1 MLAWIGNGSIR
12 MKVTRSLFVVCL
24 TTILLGIFAIQRI
37 ATVNDHLVTIA
48 QEALPGIKALA
59 RVSVLAERFR
69 AAVALRVMSFDDQSR
84 NDMDKLVGASSNDVR
99 KALDAYAPLID
110 TDPKRQMA
118 TEVEAQWTVL
128 VKNSDVILAMVRADN
143 ADGARGLLF
152 TTFRKQIVAF
162 RNALAADID
171 FNDQSADA
179 EAVAGAATYAAAR
192 IGVAGMLAVAVAM
205 CTMAGLSL
213 VRGVVGPITTITD
226 VMRRLANNETSV
238 TIFGMTRKDE
248 IGAMAAALQVFKD
261 NKIRSDELSS
271 LQAAEHSVK
280 MARAVRLTD
289 LVQGFESGIADT
301 IGVVSTAAAELQGT
315 ALSMSSSATQTGQQ
329 ASMVTLAAEKA
340 SSGVRT
346 VAAAAEEL
354 TASIREI
361 THQVAHSARIADRAM
376 TDAAR
381 TDTIVHALADGAQ
394 RIGLVVE
401 MIAKIAGQTNLLAL
415 NATIEAARAGDAGKG
430 FAVVAAE
437 VKGLANQT
445 AKATDEIGAQIAE
458 LRGFTKAAVDAIR
471 DISATIQEVGSVS
484 VAIAAA
490 IEEQSSATMEIARTT
505 QQTAVV
511 TQEVTVTITGVT
523 RAANDTGA
531 AAGQVLG
538 AADGLARQAARLRG
552 EVDVF
557 VAGVRSA

>member
-1 MLAWIGNGSIR
+1 MLAWIGSGSIR
-12 MKVTRSLFVVCL
+12 VKVTRSFFVVCL

-84 NDMDKLVGASSNDVR
+84 NDMDKLVAASSTDVR

-110 TDPKRQMA
+110 TGGNRQMA
-118 TEVEAQWTVL
+118 AEVEAQWTVL
-128 VKNSDVILAMVRADN
+128 VKNSDVILAMVRAGDT
-143 ADGARGLLF
+143 DGARGLLF

-171 FNDQSADA
+171 FNDRSADA
-179 EAVAGAATYAAAR
+179 EAAAGAATYAAAR
-192 IGVAGMLAVAVAM
+192 VGVAGMLAAAVVM

-213 VRGVVGPITTITD
+213 VRGVVGPITIITD
-226 VMRRLANNETSV
+226 VMRRLANNETSI

-248 IGAMAAALQVFKD
+248 IGAMAAALQIFKD
-261 NKIRSDELSS
+261 NKIRTDELSS
-271 LQAAEHSVK
+271 IQAAEQSVK
-280 MARAVRLTD
+280 MARAVRLTE

-301 IGVVSTAAAELQGT
+301 LVVVSTAAAELQGT

-329 ASMVTLAAEKA
+329 ASMVALAAEKA
-340 SSGVRT
+340 GSGVRT

-354 TASIREI
+354 TASIQEI
-361 THQVAHSARIADRAM
+361 THQVAHSARIADRAVA
-376 TDAAR
+376 DAAR

-458 LRGFTKAAVDAIR
+458 LRSFTKAAVDAIR

-505 QQTAVV
+505 QQTAAV

-538 AADGLARQAARLRG
+538 AADGLARQAALLRG
-552 EVDVF
+552 EVDIF